1 MFRRWLECL
10 IVVLVAALVLNSQC
24 YATCAISACQP
35 SNHRCSHCHLHP
47 EKGNRS
53 DQACQ
58 HQHSQFLGPQDNTD
72 LAKFAA
78 LQFSG
83 TLALPCTVAI
93 PTFEVQ
99 PVVEIVKRSGH
110 AGHLGT
116 SVLAL
121 VSTFRI

>member
-10 IVVLVAALVLNSQC
+10 IVLLVTALVLNSQC
-24 YATCAISACQP
+24 YAMCAISACQA
-35 SNHRCSHCHLHP
+35 SNHRSSHCQHHS

-53 DQACQ
+53 EQACQ
-58 HQHSQFLGPQDNTD
+58 HQHSKFLGPQDNTD

-83 TLALPCTVAI
+83 ALALPCTLAI
-93 PTFEVQ
+93 PTFEVR

-110 AGHLGT
+110 TRHLGT

-121 VSTFRI
+121 LSTFRL